1 MTVKKNVQNNITII
15 FHVVSENE
23 ITFVRM
29 KLFIKKM
36 ILLNYEKL
44 VFFPKMILAAHARCI
59 FHATNENVHSLTLWH
74 SVSQV
79 EEIENWAIFSKNL

>member
-1 MTVKKNVQNNITII
+1 MTVKKNVQNNITVI
-15 FHVVSENE
+15 FNVVSENE

-44 VFFPKMILAAHARCI
+44 VFFRK
-59 FHATNENVHSLTLWH
+59 
-74 SVSQV
+74 
-79 EEIENWAIFSKNL
+79 

>member
-1 MTVKKNVQNNITII
+1 MTVKKNVQNNITVI

-44 VFFPKMILAAHARCI
+44 VFFRK
-59 FHATNENVHSLTLWH
+59 WY
-74 SVSQV
+74 
-79 EEIENWAIFSKNL
+79 